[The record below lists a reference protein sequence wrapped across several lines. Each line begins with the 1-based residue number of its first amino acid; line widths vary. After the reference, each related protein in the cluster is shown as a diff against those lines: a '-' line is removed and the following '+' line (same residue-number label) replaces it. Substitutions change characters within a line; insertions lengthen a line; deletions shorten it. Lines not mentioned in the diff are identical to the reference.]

1 MQSESETKQNK
12 IREHWNMEKVNET
25 SKTQTTE
32 AKIYAGIKS
41 EIGTEMKLAKA
52 LEATKG
58 TIFNIQHFCIHD
70 GPGIR
75 TNVFVKGCPLRCL
88 WCANPESQMRA
99 PQLMYRKDKCVAC
112 GACLTACPRGAIA
125 MGTDVKVHT
134 DRTFCTGCG
143 ACVPICPADAR
154 EISGYSITAGE
165 TFHEVQEDLLRSLV

>member
-41 EIGTEMKLAKA
+41 EIGTEMKLAEA

-75 TNVFVKGCPLRCL
+75 TNVFLKGCPL
-88 WCANPESQMRA
+88 S
-99 PQLMYRKDKCVAC
+99 
-112 GACLTACPRGAIA
+112 
-125 MGTDVKVHT
+125 
-134 DRTFCTGCG
+134 
-143 ACVPICPADAR
+143 
-154 EISGYSITAGE
+154 
-165 TFHEVQEDLLRSLV
+165 

>member
-41 EIGTEMKLAKA
+41 EIGTEMKLAEA

-88 WCANPESQMRA
+88 WCANPEGQTRRNALTHWAETDDILDELRHQAIFFRHSGGGHVRRHPCQSVRA
-99 PQLMYRKDKCVAC
+99 VRRRRVCARHESRRHAYT
-112 GACLTACPRGAIA
+112 CL
-125 MGTDVKVHT
+125 
-134 DRTFCTGCG
+134 
-143 ACVPICPADAR
+143 
-154 EISGYSITAGE
+154 SGQAA
-165 TFHEVQEDLLRSLV
+165 SL